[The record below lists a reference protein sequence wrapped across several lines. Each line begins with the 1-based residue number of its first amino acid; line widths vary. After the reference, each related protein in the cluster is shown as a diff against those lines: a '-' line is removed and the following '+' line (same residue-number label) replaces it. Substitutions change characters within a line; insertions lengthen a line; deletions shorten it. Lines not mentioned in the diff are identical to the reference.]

1 MDPITFAQVLVRRW
15 VLLALFGLA
24 GLGVG
29 YYLATSTPP
38 HYVSTVSL
46 QLNPSGRSPFLPYAN
61 PDSTSV
67 GVSPVTGLAASYR
80 EVLRSRAFGE
90 LVVQQLQLPIAPES
104 IGYAVSTQLVPNTNI
119 LKLNVVWDN
128 PSDAQQLA
136 KAVAD
141 IFIVENQRR
150 QQTQPGTQA
159 QLANLEQSASDIQ
172 DRIGPLHQ
180 QQQRLNDTIA
190 RGDLSRLTE
199 LSGVEDRLSALET
212 SHANLLVEIS
222 RIRSSFDTAVILDG
236 PTGAAPLDTTPLVQ
250 ALVFGLLGGLGVAVG
265 LILLLEY
272 LADAVRTRRDVVQVA
287 GVAPLARIRHS
298 STRPWR
304 RSGRNS
310 GLVMLRAAPSSAAEA
325 FRSLRASLRLAAPAG
340 TLSSLVITSA
350 GPREGKTFVACNLA
364 VALAQSGK
372 RVLLVDADLR
382 RPMVHTWFGVANQR
396 GFAEVLMESDGRP
409 AESAEMPGVI
419 ASGLDNLWLLPA
431 GNLPV
436 NPGELLGSEAL
447 PRVMDRLRQLW
458 DTVVFDSAPVG
469 PVADTLLL
477 THQASGSVVVARC
490 GRTRRTALH
499 GALAALSG
507 TGRPVFG
514 VVLNDERPSPLARFS
529 RFDYYHH
536 GYWSEALPESGESD
550 TRLKALHNGV
560 SD

>member
-1 MDPITFAQVLVRRW
+1 MDPITFAQTLLRRW
-15 VLLALFGLA
+15 LLLILFGAA
-24 GLGVG
+24 GLGIG

-38 HYVSTVSL
+38 HYISTVSL

-61 PDSTSV
+61 PDSTSI

-104 IGYAVSTQLVPNTNI
+104 IGYAVSTGLVPNTNI

-136 KAVAD
+136 KSVAD
-141 IFIVENQRR
+141 IFIAENLRR
-150 QQTQPGTQA
+150 QQTQSQS
-159 QLANLEQSASDIQ
+159 QLANLEQSASDTQ
-172 DRIGPLHQ
+172 DRIGPLQ
-180 QQQRLNDTIA
+180 DQQQRLNDSVS
-190 RGDLSRLTE
+190 RGDLSRLSE
-199 LSGVEDRLSALET
+199 LTSVDDRLSALET

-222 RIRSSFDTAVILDG
+222 RIRSSFDTASLLDG
-236 PTGAAPLDTTPLVQ
+236 PTAAAPLDTTPLVQ
-250 ALVFGLLGGLGVAVG
+250 ALVFGLLGGLGFAIG

-287 GVAPLARIRHS
+287 GVPPLARVRHS
-298 STRPWR
+298 NTKQWR
-304 RSGRNS
+304 RSPRHK
-310 GLVMLRAAPSSAAEA
+310 GLVMLQNAPSSAAEA
-325 FRSLRASLRLAAPAG
+325 FRSLRASLRLAAPAR
-340 TLSSLVITSA
+340 TLNSLVITSA

-364 VALAQSGK
+364 VALAQTGK

-396 GFAEVLMESDGRP
+396 GFADMLTDTGGRP
-409 AESAEMPGVI
+409 ARPAEMPGVI

-431 GNLPV
+431 GSVPV

-447 PRVMDRLRQLW
+447 PRVMDTLRQLW

-490 GRTRRTALH
+490 GRTRRTALQ

-536 GYWSEALPESGESD
+536 GYWSEVLPDSAESD
-550 TRLKALHNGV
+550 TRMKVLHNGV